1 MRHRPHAPRGRM
13 FLAQLR
19 YQNRLL
25 RRSPMSA
32 FSTLAL
38 PVVVLLAVTLLN
50 NQRVLPSRG
59 GIVFAQFFTP
69 AMVAF
74 AVMVAGYVNV
84 LVGVSLAR
92 DQGVLKRMR
101 GTPLPPWIHFAGRLS
116 STGLVAMLAA
126 VVIVAAGVV
135 AYGIDV
141 PWSAVPTV
149 VLTVAVGTL
158 CFAALGLVGAALI
171 RSAQGAMAVA
181 WGTLLPLLFISDVF
195 LPLDTGPSWLAD
207 LGSAFPP
214 RHLALALE
222 TAFNPA
228 TGTAVPRWGDLGI
241 LLAWAAVASVAAFAL
256 LRRGD

>member
-1 MRHRPHAPRGRM
+1 MHPESHAPAGRM

-25 RRSPMSA
+25 RRAPMSA

-50 NQRVLPSRG
+50 ENRALPERG
-59 GIVFAQFFTP
+59 GIVYAQFFTS
-69 AMVAF
+69 AMIAL

-101 GTPLPPWIHFAGRLS
+101 GTPLPPWIHFAGRLT
-116 STGLVAMLAA
+116 STGLVATIAA
-126 VVIVAAGVV
+126 VVIAAAGVL
-135 AYGIDV
+135 AYGVDV
-141 PWSAVPTV
+141 PWSAVPSI
-149 VLTVAVGTL
+149 VLTIGVGTL
-158 CFAALGLVGAALI
+158 CFAALGLAGATLI
-171 RSAQGAMAVA
+171 RSAQSAMAVA

-195 LPLDTGPSWLAD
+195 LPLDDGPSWLAD

-214 RHLALALE
+214 RRLAVALE

-228 TGTAVPRWGDLGI
+228 TGTASPRWGDLAVM
-241 LLAWAAVASVAAFAL
+241 LAWAAVAGAVAFAL
-256 LRRGD
+256 IRRRD